1 MTKFYAPTIIGATTL
16 LTIAAGLGGIQG
28 AIAGPETFTIAA
40 NGSITSNEVFNGTI
54 TGQAGGP
61 TNSNFCGW
69 IANRPNHTF
78 RINGNGLMSLNLSV
92 VDPNGGVSRPFTLL
106 IKNADDPNADPFCA
120 IADPLSG
127 IPAEIGGVWNPGR
140 YQVFIGNF
148 EQAGNAGS
156 APYVLQ
162 ISQ

>member
-1 MTKFYAPTIIGATTL
+1 MKKRHVI
-16 LTIAAGLGGIQG
+16 TIAGVTFLLSLLPGIGSIQK

-40 NGSITSNEVFNGTI
+40 NGTITSSETFNGII

-61 TNSNFCGW
+61 VNSNFCGW
-69 IANRPNHTF
+69 IASSPNHTF

-92 VDPNGGVSRPFTLL
+92 VDGNGGVSRPFTLL
-106 IKNADDPNADPFCA
+106 IKNADDPKAAPFCA
-120 IADPLSG
+120 IADPSSG

-148 EQAGNAGS
+148 EQSGNAGR